1 MFNETDLETYK
12 HLPDQ
17 VTGEHYTEVIRLRK
31 KLEQAENVADYPEI
45 LTDLEHKE
53 DRINEIRAQIERI
66 NGTIVEK
73 LYPFDDINEE
83 DRDLIDGLLAEVEEL
98 SECDR
103 AQILGYEDLQR
114 AKALVDSSGRRIA
127 IAVIAVAVVVILI
140 AILVVRKRKKKRAK
154 IEQEKMDHNPNW

>member
-1 MFNETDLETYK
+1 M
-12 HLPDQ
+12 
-17 VTGEHYTEVIRLRK
+17 
-31 KLEQAENVADYPEI
+31 
-45 LTDLEHKE
+45 
-53 DRINEIRAQIERI
+53 
-66 NGTIVEK
+66 
-73 LYPFDDINEE
+73 
-83 DRDLIDGLLAEVEEL
+83 IDGLLAEVEEL